1 MIALPVLW
9 LLCWV
14 LGASWHAYA
23 GVLVVLLWNRIA
35 DATARRD

>member
-23 GVLVVLLWNRIA
+23 GVLAALLWQSIA
-35 DATARRD
+35 DARVPRD